1 PPQLGVVSLHA
12 QARARIAGGIRDC
25 GAQPAVPRTG
35 GRIGQCRP
43 LLAGAGRRGHCGEL
57 FSSRAWRP
65 ARQSLGQP
73 RDGADRVQGWSLRPS
88 AHVDERRDAHDQPAT
103 RRAAPRHVCR
113 AQAGRSPG
121 RAVVCL
127 AVAQPLSGRAGDESD
142 CHRKLRVTATET
154 GVDASP
160 QGPPAGQDGPGSRLK
175 SAREAAGLSLD
186 QVAQQLKLAPRQV
199 RALEDEDFAQL
210 PGRTFARGFVRN
222 YARLLNLEADDL
234 LALMPDAAHAP
245 ALGSPALH
253 STSTTMGE
261 LPTATVTRPNFMRWL
276 IPLVLVASIVGAAA
290 YEWYRGGL
298 VAPGDVSHTVASAP
312 QVDPQLPA
320 PPATPPAPATGTSST
335 LLPNPLA
342 AEGQAIEPSPVPETR
357 D

>member
-1 PPQLGVVSLHA
+1 MSAMQTSIDVPLQPP
-12 QARARIAGGIRDC
+12 
-25 GAQPAVPRTG
+25 P
-35 GRIGQCRP
+35 
-43 LLAGAGRRGHCGEL
+43 
-57 FSSRAWRP
+57 
-65 ARQSLGQP
+65 
-73 RDGADRVQGWSLRPS
+73 PS
-88 AHVDERRDAHDQPAT
+88 P
-103 RRAAPRHVCR
+103 
-113 AQAGRSPG
+113 
-121 RAVVCL
+121 
-127 AVAQPLSGRAGDESD
+127 
-142 CHRKLRVTATET
+142 
-154 GVDASP
+154 
-160 QGPPAGQDGPGSRLK
+160 DGPGARLRA
-175 SAREAAGLSLD
+175 AREASGLSLD

-199 RALEDEDFAQL
+199 KALEDEDFGKL

-222 YARLLNLEADDL
+222 YARLLNLDADDL

-253 STSTTMGE
+253 STGTTMGE

-312 QVDPQLPA
+312 QVDPQSPA

-342 AEGQAIEPSPVPETR
+342 AEGQAIEPSPVPDARDASPATAAPEAAATPAPLVLAYRGPSWTEVRDRTGQLLIARLFAAGSEQSIRGTPPFEVVIGNARAVSLTYQGKPIDLSRYTR
-357 D
+357 QNVARLRLS

>member
-1 PPQLGVVSLHA
+1 MSAMQTSIDVPLQPP
-12 QARARIAGGIRDC
+12 
-25 GAQPAVPRTG
+25 P
-35 GRIGQCRP
+35 
-43 LLAGAGRRGHCGEL
+43 
-57 FSSRAWRP
+57 
-65 ARQSLGQP
+65 
-73 RDGADRVQGWSLRPS
+73 PS
-88 AHVDERRDAHDQPAT
+88 P
-103 RRAAPRHVCR
+103 
-113 AQAGRSPG
+113 
-121 RAVVCL
+121 
-127 AVAQPLSGRAGDESD
+127 
-142 CHRKLRVTATET
+142 
-154 GVDASP
+154 
-160 QGPPAGQDGPGSRLK
+160 DGPGARLRA
-175 SAREAAGLSLD
+175 AREASGLSLD

-199 RALEDEDFAQL
+199 KALEDEDFGKL

-222 YARLLNLEADDL
+222 YARLLNLDADDL

-342 AEGQAIEPSPVPETR
+342 AEGQAIEPSPVPEARDASPATAAPAAAPEAAATPAPLVLAYRGPSWTEVRDRTGQLLIARMFAAGSEQSIRGTPPFEVVIGNARAVTLTYQGKPIDLSRYTR
-357 D
+357 QNVARLRLS